1 VATAGAT
8 TAPVDVAMVFSTTL
22 IITMVFQPLAD
33 RRVLV
38 EQLLLATREFL
49 TLLITLT
56 LALPPMEDGR
66 IA

>member
-1 VATAGAT
+1 MATAGAT
-8 TAPVDVAMVFSTTL
+8 APVDVSMVFSTTL
-22 IITMVFQPLAD
+22 ILTMVCQPLAD

>member
-1 VATAGAT
+1 
-8 TAPVDVAMVFSTTL
+8 MVFSTTL
-22 IITMVFQPLAD
+22 ILTMVCQPLAD

-49 TLLITLT
+49 ALLITLT